1 MWGWIFFFYLFV
13 CSRRLVVEK
22 YLLIL
27 KYTVNKRKKDKLYIA
42 NTSVNCS

>member
-1 MWGWIFFFYLFV
+1 MWGWIFFFNLFV

-27 KYTVNKRKKDKLYIA
+27 KYTVNKEKEINYTLP
-42 NTSVNCS
+42 TQV